1 MNTPEEGQKMSVRIE
16 RVERYDEAVYA
27 ELMERNLGPSVS
39 TTAIRRM
46 RCESFEKRAE
56 SIRLGAFDEERLI
69 GLSWGAAKSPS
80 CFVMHVSLVEEE
92 YRGQGIY
99 TAMLDMML
107 SATRDYDEV
116 ESHHHMLNNEI
127 MAIKLRRGFHIVGF
141 DQSILIG
148 PRVTLRYFHNEALLS
163 LMRQRAGLPE

>member
-1 MNTPEEGQKMSVRIE
+1 MAVRIE
-16 RVERYDEAVYA
+16 RVDRYDDEVLSD
-27 ELMERNLGPSVS
+27 LMERNLGPSIS
-39 TTAIRRM
+39 TSSIRRM
-46 RCESFEKRAE
+46 RCDSFEKRAE
-56 SIRLGAFDEERLI
+56 SIRFGAFDEGRLI
-69 GLSWGAAKSPS
+69 GLCWGSAKSAS

-107 SATRDYDEV
+107 GATREYDEV

-127 MAIKLRRGFHIVGF
+127 MAIKLRCGFHIVGF

-148 PRVTLRYFHNEALLS
+148 PRVTLRYFHNEELLS
-163 LMRQRAGLPE
+163 LMRQRTGLPA